1 MMHRRIVT
9 RLAIGLLA
17 IVPVALSGCS
27 AGGSGGES
35 GPNTLQTIEKR
46 GTLRVAVLPDFPP
59 TSVKK
64 PSGKIVGYAPD
75 IAKELAKA
83 LGVKLKMVPVN
94 GDERLSV
101 MKSKRADVNISAYTA
116 TNERAKKVAFTIPY
130 KSQGA
135 GVLFRKDDPITSVKD
150 LAGKKVAVA
159 RGSTNDTIITDDFPK
174 AKPVRF
180 DSIAHVLQALK
191 SNKVDAAMETYY
203 VTHQNAKKNSALKA
217 LDVPPIKPDL
227 ISMGVLPDQQQWLN
241 YLDNFIRNLISQ
253 GDAQKLHKK
262 WFDEDLSPLVKNYG

>member
-1 MMHRRIVT
+1 MHRRIAKQFAVA
-9 RLAIGLLA
+9 AIMV
-17 IVPVALSGCS
+17 VPVALVGCS
-27 AGGSGGES
+27 SGSADNGAGG
-35 GPNTLQTIEKR
+35 PNMIKTVEKR

-64 PSGKIVGYAPD
+64 PNGKIVGYAPD
-75 IAKELAKA
+75 IAKELAKS
-83 LGVKLKMVPVN
+83 LGVKLKMVPIN

-116 TNERAKKVAFTIPY
+116 TNERARKVAFTIPY

-135 GVLFRKDDPITSVKD
+135 GVLYRKSDPISSTKD

-174 AKPVRF
+174 ATPVRF

-203 VTHQNAKKNSALKA
+203 VTHQNAKENDNLAA
-217 LDVPPIKPDL
+217 LDTPPIKPDL
-227 ISMGVLPDQQQWLN
+227 ISMGVLPDQQVWLN

-262 WFDEDLSPLVKNYG
+262 WFDENLSPLVKNYG